1 MRVRCLLTACPA
13 TEVEV
18 EEREETT
25 LEVSRSHQE
34 VQGRTIGAG
43 ESAAAATN
51 WWRLMSSGER
61 CSVSRVEGR
70 AGCRRRRSE
79 SPATSTLAQ
88 RRSPSL

>member
-1 MRVRCLLTACPA
+1 MRVRCLLTACPGNLFFPNSQDCLTFSLSWQHLIRNCAA

-51 WWRLMSSGER
+51 WYIRHTSFLHSER
-61 CSVSRVEGR
+61 
-70 AGCRRRRSE
+70 
-79 SPATSTLAQ
+79 
-88 RRSPSL
+88 